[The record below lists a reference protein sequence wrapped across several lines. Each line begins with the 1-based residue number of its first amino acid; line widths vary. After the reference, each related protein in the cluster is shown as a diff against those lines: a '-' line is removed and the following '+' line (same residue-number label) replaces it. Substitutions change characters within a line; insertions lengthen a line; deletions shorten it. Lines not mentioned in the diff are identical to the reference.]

1 MDRPLDNV
9 AQGMIDDFMKKL
21 GITREEALQL
31 IEDDKKIDKGEKL
44 FELSAEQKKNAK
56 KATQIGTKT
65 VKNEKK
71 APKRKKNDIKALIIS
86 KLSDFL
92 TQNEQIVAENVEI
105 VNEERQISFKIGE
118 LSYSLTLTQHRK

>member
-1 MDRPLDNV
+1 MTEQV
-9 AQGMIDDFMKKL
+9 KKL
-21 GITREEALQL
+21 MQALDLTEEEALQL

-56 KATQIGTKT
+56 KATQTGTKT
-65 VKNEKK
+65 VKSQKS
-71 APKRKKNDIKALIIS
+71 APKRKKNDTKSAIIS
-86 KLSDFL
+86 ELFGFL
-92 TQNEQIVAENVEI
+92 TQNDQIVAENVEI